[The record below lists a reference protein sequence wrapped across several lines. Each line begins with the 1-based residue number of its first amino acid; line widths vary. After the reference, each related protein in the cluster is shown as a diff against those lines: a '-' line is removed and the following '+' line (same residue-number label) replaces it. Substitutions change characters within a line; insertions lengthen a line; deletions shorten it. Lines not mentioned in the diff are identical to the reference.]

1 MEAGVKLAE
10 MEPVLARIARWDY
23 SQARDPLYEFSGFLR
38 SAIAAQQE
46 LPQIE
51 ARFVR
56 MLEPGAA
63 VTPAARDYACRELSV
78 IGTKASVPALA
89 RLLQDRSTA
98 DMARYALARI
108 PGPDAAAAL
117 RTGGSPAPAEA
128 RPAAPSMVRVAAMSS
143 APVAALAKELESS
156 DADVQ
161 AAAIRLLNRK
171 TGAAVTTIFLEHY
184 ASLSPMGQ
192 YRVLYALADRGDAS
206 ARKLVRAAV
215 KGSVPEVRVAAL
227 GALGKI
233 GDASSVPVLADASV
247 NGTLPEQAAA
257 RESLYTLNTA
267 GVDSAIAAGIG
278 SSTGKVRLE
287 LIRAAGDRASS
298 EAAEVLMQTAQ
309 QSDAEVALAA
319 IRALRNAA
327 GPEHAPALL
336 AAVMKIAN
344 AGQRREAAL
353 TLGSVMRRARKPD
366 VGPVLAAYRAAPDKQ
381 IRLTLLDVMGQ
392 VSADEALPLLREGLK
407 DPDAE
412 IARGSI
418 LALTA
423 WETSAP
429 LPDLLNAAKSEA
441 NPTRRILAL
450 RGVIKVVTVPSDRPA
465 EATVA
470 ILKDVWPLAT
480 QVAEKRAI
488 LALLPLYPSPEAM
501 RMAETAAADPAVTK
515 EAKAAAEAIRG
526 LR

>member
-10 MEPVLARIARWDY
+10 MEPVLSRIARWDY
-23 SQARDPLYEFSGFLR
+23 RQPRDPLYEFSGFVR
-38 SAIAAQQE
+38 SAIAAQAE

-51 ARFVR
+51 ARLLR

-78 IGTKASVPALA
+78 IGTKASVPALT

-98 DMARYALARI
+98 EIARYALARI
-108 PGPDAAAAL
+108 TGPEAAAAM
-117 RTGGSPAPAEA
+117 
-128 RPAAPSMVRVAAMSS
+128 PAAPSMARVAAMSS
-143 APVAALAKELESS
+143 APVAALAKELGSS

-171 TGAAVTTIFLEHY
+171 PDVTVTAIFLERY
-184 ASLSPMGQ
+184 PALSPMGQ

-206 ARKLVRAAV
+206 ARKLVTAAV
-215 KGSVPEVRVAAL
+215 KSAVPEVRVAAL
-227 GALGKI
+227 TALGKI
-233 GDASSVPVLADASV
+233 GDASSVPVLAEAEA

-267 GVDSAIAAGIG
+267 GVDSAIAEGIG
-278 SSTGKVRLE
+278 SSTGNVRLE

-298 EAAEVLMQTAQ
+298 EAAGVLMQTAQ
-309 QSDAEVALAA
+309 QSDAEAALAA

-336 AAVMKIAN
+336 AAIMKIGN

-366 VGPVLAAYRAAPDKQ
+366 VGPLLAAYRAAPDKP

-418 LALTA
+418 LALSA
-423 WETSAP
+423 WETPAP
-429 LPDLLNAAKSEA
+429 LPDLLNAAKTEA

-465 EATVA
+465 DATVA
-470 ILKDVWPLAT
+470 ILKDLWPLAT

-488 LALLPLYPSPEAM
+488 LALLPLYPTAESM

-515 EAKAAAEAIRG
+515 EAKAAVEAIRG